1 MTDASVIGSRP
12 NKKRRSSPYIY
23 SSVEEIRRFSRDM
36 KAGGKKIGLVPTM
49 GALHDGHLSLIE
61 KARELADIT
70 IVTIF
75 INPRQ
80 FGKNEDLSVYPR
92 QIEKDVDM
100 IDHAGGHA
108 VFTPATE
115 EIYPPGYVTNI
126 HVKDITQGLCGASRP
141 GHFDGVATI
150 VTKLLIMTEPDIAIF
165 GEKDYQQLC
174 VIKRLVKDLNIDCDI
189 YGAPIMRDKYG
200 LALSSRNAYLTP
212 EELDIARQFNK
223 ILIKA
228 KEGIEKGEAIEK
240 SLSNARTELLASGV
254 DDVDYIEFRDG
265 DTLEPLSD
273 FTQEGRLL
281 AAIKIGKARLIDNFR
296 VTRSR

>member
-1 MTDASVIGSRP
+1 
-12 NKKRRSSPYIY
+12 
-23 SSVEEIRRFSRDM
+23 M
-36 KAGGKKIGLVPTM
+36 KAAGKKIGLVPTM

-61 KARELADIT
+61 KARGLADIV

-80 FGKNEDLSVYPR
+80 FGENEDLSAYPR

-100 IDHAGGHA
+100 IDRAGGHA

-115 EIYPPGYVTNI
+115 EMYPLGYATNI
-126 HVKDITQGLCGASRP
+126 HVKDITRGLCGSSRP

-150 VTKLLIMTEPDIAIF
+150 VAKLLIMTEPDIAIF

-174 VIKRLVKDLNIDCDI
+174 MIKRLVKDLNIDCDI
-189 YGAPIMRDKYG
+189 YGAPIMRDEYG

-240 SLSNARTELLASGV
+240 SLSNARKELLASGV

-265 DTLEPLSD
+265 DKLEPLSG

-281 AAIKIGKARLIDNFR
+281 AAVKIGKARLIDNIP
-296 VTRSR
+296 VIPSR